1 MTRLGQYFTLLLMLL
16 SVAFFVVSVAVNAS
30 HKDLRKQV
38 ADFQTRQKQLETNID
53 ELKKAAEISRTQL
66 AQEQVARRV
75 SLAAL
80 QTQLDTEREK
90 NQQANTQ
97 LNDLNSKNTL
107 ATQSLAQTLAELKR
121 ITADND
127 VLKQEID
134 KVITDRN
141 AQRRTV
147 IRLTDELNGLM
158 SKRTDLQSEIDS
170 LRDQSTRFQALA
182 EVRGAALKSAGITD
196 PDDVPPSDLKGVVL
210 AVGGDQ
216 SVEVSIGRDD
226 GIREG
231 HKLDVYRNGSYLGRI
246 EIRSV
251 VEDKAVGKIIP
262 AFRKGYIQ
270 AGDRVS
276 AKVY

>member
-1 MTRLGQYFTLLLMLL
+1 MTRLGQIFTLLLTLL
-16 SVAFFVVSVAVNAS
+16 SVAFFVASVAVNAA

-38 ADFQTRQKQLETNID
+38 ADFQTRQKQLDTSID

-121 ITADND
+121 ITSEND
-127 VLKQEID
+127 ILKQEID
-134 KVITDRN
+134 KIVTDRN

-147 IRLTDELNGLM
+147 IGLTDQLNGLL
-158 SKRTDLQSEIDS
+158 SKRTDLQSEIDT
-170 LRDQSTRFQALA
+170 LRDQATRFQALA
-182 EVRGAALKSAGITD
+182 DIRGTALKAAGVAD
-196 PDDVPPSDLKGVVL
+196 PDDVPPTDLKGVVL

-231 HKLDVYRNGSYLGRI
+231 HKLDIYRNGSYLGRI
-246 EIRSV
+246 EIRTV
-251 VEDKAVGKIIP
+251 IDDKAVGKIIP
-262 AFRKGYIQ
+262 AFRKGFIQ
-270 AGDRVS
+270 AGDKVS